1 MRGQNT
7 MFDDQKLIEL
17 KAYRR
22 SAITAAEELGY
33 SYETLAKL
41 DKAKTEEE
49 ISRIMTNARKER
61 FG

>member
-1 MRGQNT
+1 MSSRKSIAENHDVAQ
-7 MFDDQKLIEL
+7 F
-17 KAYRR
+17 KAYKKE
-22 SAITAAEELGY
+22 AMTAAEELGY
-33 SYETLAKL
+33 SYETVAKL